1 MKLYLQVFHSG
12 SPISASLCRPVQRPQ
27 YKILGVFQSPKVYC
41 FDLKLVNFSYYSFFH
56 ARIQHQSQCIFLCP
70 LYDATSAVQ
79 CGDRSALQP
88 RTFGTLFGVRSAC
101 YPLGFGEGTQRLQSR
116 VGEWRVGAHAFN
128 HHNADSV
135 LRDTVQSCQV
145 TQGSP
150 SSAIKWP
157 LKGEPP
163 GSPVC
168 SRCRTGLMC
177 AGSPALSTLSGY
189 TGERGLP
196 AKSTR

>member
-1 MKLYLQVFHSG
+1 MPSSSAASIQNSG
-12 SPISASLCRPVQRPQ
+12 SISVSQSLLFR
-27 YKILGVFQSPKVYC
+27 LKVSELQLLQ
-41 FDLKLVNFSYYSFFH
+41 FLPRWNSTSVE
-56 ARIQHQSQCIFLCP
+56 QCIFLCP

-128 HHNADSV
+128 HHNAVADSV

>member
-27 YKILGVFQSPKVYC
+27 YKILGVFQSPIVNC
-41 FDLKLVNFSYYSFFH
+41 FDLKVCELQLLQFLPRWNSTSVE
-56 ARIQHQSQCIFLCP
+56 QCIFLCP

-135 LRDTVQSCQV
+135 LRDTVQE
-145 TQGSP
+145 
-150 SSAIKWP
+150 
-157 LKGEPP
+157 LP
-163 GSPVC
+163 GYPRQSELC
-168 SRCRTGLMC
+168 HKMAT
-177 AGSPALSTLSGY
+177 
-189 TGERGLP
+189 
-196 AKSTR
+196 